1 MHVQI
6 MPGAFNNKMK
16 TEELLD
22 AMERDKVRFLNFS
35 IQELNNTI
43 TMIKNRVDELKI
55 ELKKAEEGM

>member
-1 MHVQI
+1 

-22 AMERDKVRFLNFS
+22 AMEKDKVRFLNFS

-55 ELKKAEEGM
+55 ELKKAEESM